1 MTIEEGYHNLP
12 HESQIESIRDG
23 LRERYRRKII
33 DRAFNDEINQVAFTM
48 IDMLLELMTE
58 MLKQYDSHVR
68 DVSPA
73 SDVIV
78 RH

>member
-1 MTIEEGYHNLP
+1 LS
-12 HESQIESIRDG
+12 HESQIESIKMS

-58 MLKQYDSHVR
+58 MLKKYDNQVR
-68 DVSPA
+68 KG
-73 SDVIV
+73 I
-78 RH
+78 

>member
-1 MTIEEGYHNLP
+1 LS
-12 HESQIESIRDG
+12 HESQIESIKMS

-58 MLKQYDSHVR
+58 MLKEYDNQVR
-68 DVSPA
+68 KG
-73 SDVIV
+73 I
-78 RH
+78 

>member
-1 MTIEEGYHNLP
+1 M
-12 HESQIESIRDG
+12 S

-58 MLKQYDSHVR
+58 MLKEYDNQVR
-68 DVSPA
+68 KG
-73 SDVIV
+73 I
-78 RH
+78 

>member
-1 MTIEEGYHNLP
+1 MS
-12 HESQIESIRDG
+12 HESQIESIKMS

-58 MLKQYDSHVR
+58 MLKEYENQVR
-68 DVSPA
+68 KG
-73 SDVIV
+73 I
-78 RH
+78 

>member
-1 MTIEEGYHNLP
+1 MS
-12 HESQIESIRDG
+12 HESQIESIKMS

-58 MLKQYDSHVR
+58 MLKEYDNQVR
-68 DVSPA
+68 KG
-73 SDVIV
+73 I
-78 RH
+78 